1 MRATLKRYFDALIAR
16 REEGKDKGFSLIEL
30 IVVVA
35 ILGILVAVAIPVFGS
50 IQDTAKTNSLKTAA
64 ANGATVV
71 ASQVAQQATDTAIGT
86 ALTGSSS
93 SADYTLAVLPATG
106 ITLNNYCVTATA
118 TTTGAL
124 KGATAAKS
132 GPACT

>member
-93 SADYTLAVLPATG
+93 ADYTLAVLPATG